1 MRMGSH
7 EDFMRLAVNVAK
19 KGIGRT
25 SPNPA
30 VGAVVVKDNRIVGK
44 GYHKM
49 AGLAHAEINALN
61 DAGNRAKGADLY
73 VTLEPCSHY
82 GKTPP
87 CTLAVIERGIKRVFI
102 GMKDPNPLVNGRG
115 IRKLKGC
122 GIEVKAGIFE
132 DECRNINKPYMKYIK
147 TGMPFV
153 TLKLAASLDGRI
165 ATSAGESKWI
175 TADIARRYVH
185 KIRSN
190 ADAVMVGIGTVLND
204 DPLLTVRVA
213 GKREV
218 RNNPIRIVVD
228 SRLKTP
234 LKARLLN
241 VKEAK
246 TIIATTKYADKKKII
261 QIEGKGAEVIVVD
274 LKDRFIDLKKLMLKL
289 GRLGIMN
296 ILIEGGSKLAASAL
310 KQGIIDNIKIF
321 YAPILL
327 GGDGIPLTASL
338 GIKRLK
344 DAVHFKDVRIKRIG
358 EDMLIEGVPVYN
370 SVSDQSFMRDEC
382 KS

>member
-1 MRMGSH
+1 MGSH

-289 GRLGIMN
+289 GRLEIMN